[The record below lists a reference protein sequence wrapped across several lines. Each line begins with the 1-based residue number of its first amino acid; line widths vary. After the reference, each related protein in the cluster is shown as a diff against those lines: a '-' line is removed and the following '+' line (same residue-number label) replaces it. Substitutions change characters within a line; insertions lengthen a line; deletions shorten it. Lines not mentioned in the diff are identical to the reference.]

1 MIAQARKATGGG
13 TGHQNHVQH
22 TNAQFAQVQGGIPG
36 QQTHQTTQHAQQIY
50 LNSLATHGQA
60 RPNSSH
66 KYGVNASNAPRPSHN
81 QLVNHR
87 EANSKSALAT
97 VGKH

>member
-1 MIAQARKATGGG
+1 M
-13 TGHQNHVQH
+13 
-22 TNAQFAQVQGGIPG
+22 PG
-36 QQTHQTTQHAQQIY
+36 QPAHQTAQQAQQIY
-50 LNSLATHGQA
+50 LNSLATHGQV

-66 KYGVNASNAPRPSHN
+66 KYSMNAAAPSRPSHN